1 MKREKRVTGG
11 QFIRGAPSGRALK
24 QDVLRFLRQD
34 SFPPARLDGVPVH
47 GPIDVPSR
55 VRA

>member
-34 SFPPARLDGVPVH
+34 SFPPALLDGVPVH